1 MRVPEVYFVFSPQE
15 NRYRYIAM
23 QHVACDT
30 VKPSEGHYANGDV
43 PAVTAAVKQL
53 TSIRAPERLALAL
66 GAPAAPVAN
75 KLVVPQGLRVDFSCG
90 TAESLQW
97 LFVPAMSTLS
107 NFIKETV
114 FAVDFNFWP
123 RRLHAAII
131 RFVFDRRPFT
141 RTVAR
146 LVQYPKSAN
155 LVAIQLAG
163 SAGGFWQR

>member
-1 MRVPEVYFVFSPQE
+1 
-15 NRYRYIAM
+15 M

-30 VKPSEGHYANGDV
+30 VEYRKPSEGHYANGDV

-97 LFVPAMSTLS
+97 RFVPAMSTLS
-107 NFIKETV
+107 
-114 FAVDFNFWP
+114 DFHQGNSI
-123 RRLHAAII
+123 RR
-131 RFVFDRRPFT
+131 
-141 RTVAR
+141 
-146 LVQYPKSAN
+146 
-155 LVAIQLAG
+155 
-163 SAGGFWQR
+163 